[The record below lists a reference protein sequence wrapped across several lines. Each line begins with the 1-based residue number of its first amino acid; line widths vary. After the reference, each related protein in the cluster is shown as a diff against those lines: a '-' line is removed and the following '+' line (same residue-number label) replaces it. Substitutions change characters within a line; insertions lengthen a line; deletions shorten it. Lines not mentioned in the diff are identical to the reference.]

1 MTPLYIPLRVVWHM
15 DAGET
20 NEVIRSAWL
29 TAVLILLGVGGVL
42 YTVFLFAGLF
52 STDPVT
58 IRWWIGIASASFVVI
73 IVLLIRGTWI

>member
-1 MTPLYIPLRVVWHM
+1 M

-42 YTVFLFAGLF
+42 YAVFLFASLF
-52 STDPVT
+52 STDPVP

-73 IVLLIRGTWI
+73 IVLSSEECGSKTVRAESIKTGR